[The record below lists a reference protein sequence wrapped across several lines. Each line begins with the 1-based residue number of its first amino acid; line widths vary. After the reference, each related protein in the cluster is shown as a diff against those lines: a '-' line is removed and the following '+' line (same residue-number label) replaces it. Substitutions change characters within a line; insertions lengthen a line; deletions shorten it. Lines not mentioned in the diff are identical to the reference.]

1 MKKYCKT
8 CTEYSCGAQ
17 GSDNIS
23 DICGDSGVYFYHPKE
38 FKIET
43 EKEDKRTMQ
52 IDLILNNILDEIGEL
67 RDILM
72 SDKFPASVMIQR
84 KNTAY
89 GLDYASCIIMK
100 YKKVF
105 GEKKED

>member
-1 MKKYCKT
+1 MKLCKT

-23 DICGDSGVYFYHPKE
+23 ENCGNNGTYFYRSVEK
-38 FKIET
+38 
-43 EKEDKRTMQ
+43 KEDKRTMQ
-52 IDLILNNILDEIGEL
+52 IDIVLNNILDEIGEL

-72 SDKFPASVMIQR
+72 SDKFPQAVMVQR

-100 YKKVF
+100 YKKVY